1 MFTFLCAGYKALAV
15 HKKNDKNNNLC
26 FCVFYKENILNDLCR
41 HLKICTCMGRIH
53 ILGYYAHFK
62 ACILCPGSQISRNL
76 QIEFKGTLTLN
87 G

>member
-15 HKKNDKNNNLC
+15 YIKKDKNHNLC
-26 FCVFYKENILNDLCR
+26 FCVFYKENILNDVCR
-41 HLKICTCMGRIH
+41 HLRICTCMGRIH

-62 ACILCPGSQISRNL
+62 ACILCTGSQNSRNL